1 MDLDPP
7 LLPYGCDVV
16 EVLPDPVVADI
27 CPAADRQYGQELD
40 LGVANRQR
48 RVDVTRD
55 EFSGEAQSNSGMI
68 GDQRLE
74 GTGCD

>member
-16 EVLPDPVVADI
+16 EVLPDPVVADT
-27 CPAADRQYGQELD
+27 CPAADREYGQ
-40 LGVANRQR
+40 
-48 RVDVTRD
+48 DVTRD
-55 EFSGEAQSNSGMI
+55 EFSAEAQSNSGMI